1 MQQRQSGV
9 GVSVPRLEL
18 QIYKAI
24 SYFYNM
30 SSKYKFADNDKLY
43 FVSFAI
49 TNWIDLFIREVYK
62 EEILK
67 SIRYCQTNKGLE
79 LYGLCIMTSH
89 VHLIIGTK
97 ENPLQNIMRDLK
109 RHTSEVLPKSIQNNY
124 SESRREWMLWMME
137 RAAKKNSSGSK
148 FQLWQ
153 PESHPIQLI
162 NIKMAHQKLD
172 YIHYNPVEAGFVTKP
187 EEWKYSSPID
197 YFGGKGLLEIMRLDT
212 LIL

>member
-1 MQQRQSGV
+1 
-9 GVSVPRLEL
+9 
-18 QIYKAI
+18 
-24 SYFYNM
+24 M

-49 TNWIDLFIREVYK
+49 TNWIDLFIREIYK

-67 SIRYCQTNKGLE
+67 SIRYCQANKELD
-79 LYGLCIMTSH
+79 LYGWCIMTSH
-89 VHLIIGTK
+89 VHMIIGTK
-97 ENPLQNIMRDLK
+97 GNPLQNIMRDLK
-109 RHTSEVLPKSIQNNY
+109 RHTSEVLHKSIQNNY
-124 SESRREWMLWMME
+124 SESRREWILWMFE
-137 RAAKKNSSGSK
+137 RAAKKNKNAAK

-153 PESHPIQLI
+153 PESHPVQLI

-187 EEWKYSSPID
+187 EEWKYSSAID

-212 LIL
+212 LIV